1 VGCFFKECGVRCE
14 KVWCGVVWCLV
25 AGKGFGVARREG
37 RWGGEE
43 HVILNGE
50 EIGI

>member
-1 VGCFFKECGVRCE
+1 M
-14 KVWCGVVWCLV
+14 VWCGVVFGG
-25 AGKGFGVARREG
+25 GKRFWRDEKGGAV
-37 RWGGEE
+37 GGEE